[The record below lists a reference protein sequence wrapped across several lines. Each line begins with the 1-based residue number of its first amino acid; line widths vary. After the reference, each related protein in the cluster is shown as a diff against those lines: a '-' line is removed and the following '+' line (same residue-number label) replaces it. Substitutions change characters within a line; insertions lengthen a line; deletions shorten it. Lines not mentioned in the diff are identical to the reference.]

1 MQKIFGVGLLA
12 GVVAAGIYLKSCW
25 PPDETQ
31 LAIQAKQAEIQL
43 VQEQQKL
50 VKMKVQAQA
59 DLLKIQ
65 NDSKIENA
73 PQVMKA
79 RIATR
84 TLTALWLPLS
94 LLTAASVGAGFL
106 IYTTIKPRS
115 FRYGKLKTV
124 VSRKQAAALA
134 TRSLYVSGMSK
145 AAKIAAFRE
154 EIGAARFARD
164 VSLFSALKHA
174 LRGRESVTP
183 QASLPEAHVDDPARV
198 SLPSFSEI
206 LESREIHGELILGY
220 TQDSEPITDGFDAVH
235 SCLVYG
241 LAKSGKTTWLRA
253 LYAQTIKVEPETQVF
268 ALDPHRRRK
277 DSLVGSLP
285 SLKNLHVMNED
296 NPTDDFAVIENE
308 LKRRL
313 ASEQEHFPPFIF
325 LVDELPTLMK
335 ESYAKHL
342 KDVCERIA
350 QQGRKV
356 CVYLLVSA
364 QDLRE
369 KKIGDFRAS
378 LSSAYFFK
386 GKASQVKAFLGNDSE
401 AEKQFRQIHG
411 PGMALFSSTHDE
423 PRLVAIPE
431 CKPSDLTFLTHF
443 NRVNDDTVTS
453 ERHAD
458 HPSNV
463 VNLQEVRERLNSP
476 EHKPEQCSEYSEQC
490 SEQASIKKRMNS
502 LNVSLNG
509 LSKLA
514 GVPKSSLS
522 VYLNG
527 GKLSE
532 EYKHAIQETLS
543 VLQKQAGVSA

>member
-198 SLPSFSEI
+198 SLPAFSEI

-220 TQDSEPITDGFDAVH
+220 AQDGEPITGRFDSVH
-235 SCLVYG
+235 SCLIYG
-241 LAKSGKTTWLRA
+241 LAGSGKTSWLRG
-253 LYAQTIKVEPETQVF
+253 LLAQTLATEPETTIF
-268 ALDPHRRRK
+268 CLDPHKHKRDK
-277 DSLVGSLP
+277 SLLGSLP
-285 SLKNLHVMNED
+285 HLSQIYAMND
-296 NPTDDFAVIENE
+296 DDPINDFAMIEHE
-308 LKRRL
+308 LNSRL
-313 ASEQEHFPPFIF
+313 ASDKQAFAPFIF
-325 LVDELPTLMK
+325 LIDELPTLTK
-335 ESYAKHL
+335 RSYAKPL
-342 KDVCERIA
+342 KDLCESIA

-356 CVYLLVSA
+356 SVFLLASA

-386 GKASQVKAFLGNDSE
+386 GKSAQVKAFLGNDTD
-401 AEKQFRQIHG
+401 AEKQFRQVHG
-411 PGMALFSSTHDE
+411 PGAALFSPTDNE
-423 PRLVAIPE
+423 PQLIAIPE
-431 CKPSDLTFLTHF
+431 CRPSDLSPLTRF
-443 NRVNDDTVTS
+443 NRVNDSVTS
-453 ERHAD
+453 EHHTD

-543 VLQKQAGVSA
+543 ALQKQAGVSA